1 MSHPYLKFPA
11 GPIGAIIHVG
21 AGLCDGLDS
30 YLASAPSQLLL
41 IEPNPQYAAELARKT
56 AAGVVLEQAIAPQK
70 GQAPFHILNFAD
82 LSCLKAPDGLRD
94 LLPGIRVVKTPMV
107 ETGPLSGILA
117 RTPLDRERF
126 NTLVVEAVGEEPA
139 ILQDLIDTGH
149 LAAFDQ
155 IAVRTGRTA
164 YFAGAGTPDSV
175 KTQLGAQGYRLETL
189 YAEDDPDWPFICF
202 VQDPLMLKNR
212 ALQDELTGLKAAA
225 AAELQA
231 VKDKAEQE
239 KTAAAQQIAT
249 LQGEVADLRAGL
261 AKAEQDIATART
273 AAAGELKTAQD
284 KAEQEKTAAAQQ
296 IAALQAETA
305 RIKPLQDQ
313 NQQLETRLDA
323 EATQKADL
331 DTALSEAR
339 SREGS
344 ALADLRVSV
353 KMQALVRAD
362 FEDLQQRY
370 QRLLQ
375 EKSDQED
382 LLSQLTLK
390 LESAAQHLRLMSTD
404 TLDTP
409 VSALDEATK
418 EPVAAPKAAAKKAP
432 KKATA
437 GKTAAK
443 APRKAS
449 RKTPS
454 KTPEKKRSTS

>member
-212 ALQDELTGLKAAA
+212 ALQDELTGLK
-225 AAELQA
+225 
-231 VKDKAEQE
+231 
-239 KTAAAQQIAT
+239 TAAAQQIAT
-249 LQGEVADLRAGL
+249 LQGEAADLRAGL

-273 AAAGELKTAQD
+273 AAASELKTAQD

-418 EPVAAPKAAAKKAP
+418 EPVAAPKTAAKKAP
-432 KKATA
+432 KKATT